1 MSRYHHYII
10 FPINKVLSAELSEL
24 KMYKPHPN
32 EKLNKKT
39 RPLSSKSLK
48 KDSERE
54 THEPPLRKKKGGGAY
69 MRPKPTTMTV
79 IHLLGIASNSLP
91 RAKNRT
97 YSDTVI
103 NSNSEADWSKNI
115 F

>member
-1 MSRYHHYII
+1 MSRCHHYII

-54 THEPPLRKKKGGGAY
+54 THEPPLRKKKGGCIY
-69 MRPKPTTMTV
+69 ETQTYHNDSDPSPW
-79 IHLLGIASNSLP
+79 NSQQFTP
-91 RAKNRT
+91 QSQEQNIQW
-97 YSDTVI
+97 YSD
-103 NSNSEADWSKNI
+103 K